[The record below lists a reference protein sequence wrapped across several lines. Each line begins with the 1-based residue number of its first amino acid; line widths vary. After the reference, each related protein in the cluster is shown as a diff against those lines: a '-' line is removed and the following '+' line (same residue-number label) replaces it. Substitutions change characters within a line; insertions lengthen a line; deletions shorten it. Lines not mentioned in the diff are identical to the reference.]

1 MAGKNDFENLFEAA
15 LTELNA
21 AVQPTVEVSPVE
33 SAAVETEEQVETPII
48 PEAVA
53 ENAETTEEETKP
65 AENGEANDTGRVT
78 VTDEDVILLP
88 DGTEVSVKEAVL
100 RQRDYT
106 RKTQALADERK
117 AFEDQ
122 RASAQSNLE
131 YVESLQ
137 KAWQT
142 NQAEVVSGFIASAQD
157 PTLVL
162 SQAIVDLAKQNK
174 LDPQFLDTFGI
185 TAEVRE
191 KWVGEVQSKSEL
203 ADVKA
208 RLEKFEQ
215 EKLTADQSSQAKQQ
229 EDVLIAEYEAQW
241 EQIAT
246 TSGLTDPAQAAKAKI
261 ELLQYAL
268 ENGIPNLQA
277 AWKAQQYEK
286 GQSAKPVA
294 KANKA
299 AVDAKKLATG
309 AITSKSAGGS
319 VVTAKQPG
327 NIEDAVWS
335 AFQELTSKK

>member
-1 MAGKNDFENLFEAA
+1 MAGTNDFENLFEAA
-15 LTELNA
+15 LAELNTA
-21 AVQPTVEVSPVE
+21 GQPTVEENPVE
-33 SAAVETEEQVETPII
+33 NVVAETEQQAETPAE

-53 ENAETTEEETKP
+53 ENAEATEEETKP

-142 NQAEVVSGFIASAQD
+142 NQAEVISGFIASAQD

-229 EDVLIAEYEAQW
+229 EDALIAEYEAQW
-241 EQIAT
+241 AQIAT
-246 TSGLTDPAQAAKAKI
+246 TAGLTNPAEAAQAKI

-286 GQSAKPVA
+286 GQSAKPAA

-299 AVDAKKLATG
+299 AVDAKKVATG

-319 VVTAKQPG
+319 PVSPKQPG
-327 NIEDAVWS
+327 TIEDAVWV

>member
-1 MAGKNDFENLFEAA
+1 MAGTNDFENLFEAA
-15 LTELNA
+15 LAELNTA
-21 AVQPTVEVSPVE
+21 EQPTVEENPVE
-33 SAAVETEEQVETPII
+33 NAVAETEQQVETPAE

-53 ENAETTEEETKP
+53 ENVEATEEETNP

-137 KAWQT
+137 KAWQN
-142 NQAEVVSGFIASAQD
+142 NQAEVISGFIASAQD

-203 ADVKA
+203 ADMKA
-208 RLEKFEQ
+208 RLERFEQ

-229 EDVLIAEYEAQW
+229 EDALIAEYEAQW
-241 EQIAT
+241 AQIAAT
-246 TSGLTDPAQAAKAKI
+246 AGLANPAEAAQAKI

-286 GQSAKPVA
+286 GQSAKPAA

-299 AVDAKKLATG
+299 AVDAKKVATG
-309 AITSKSAGGS
+309 AITSKSAGGAA
-319 VVTAKQPG
+319 VTPKQPG
-327 NIEDAVWS
+327 TIEDAVWT